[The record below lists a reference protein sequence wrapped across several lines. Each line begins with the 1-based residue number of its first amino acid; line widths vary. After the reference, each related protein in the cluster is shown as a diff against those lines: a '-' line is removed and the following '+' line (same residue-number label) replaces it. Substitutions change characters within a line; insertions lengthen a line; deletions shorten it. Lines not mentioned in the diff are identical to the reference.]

1 MYRDRPRGRA
11 WMKLPATYIIAS
23 IIYIIFGVYTVMHP
37 AKVEAT
43 ICYAFGIILTI
54 YGVIN
59 VIAFFF
65 NKDSDENLIPE
76 LIIGGICV
84 VFGIFTLFSPDTIKN
99 ILLVSISVIIIIDG
113 VMNIKRSFWLKD
125 FGMDKWYV
133 LLIISCIAVV
143 LGIVTIV
150 FKEALGTALMIMLG
164 IALIYEGVNGLMIM
178 FLISRNKKRFERN
191 MMMVNAA
198 YEDKD

>member
-1 MYRDRPRGRA
+1 MYQDRPRGRA
-11 WMKLPATYIIAS
+11 WMKLPATYIVAS
-23 IIYIIFGVYTVMHP
+23 IIYIIFGVYTVLHP

-43 ICYAFGIILTI
+43 ICYAFGIILAI
-54 YGVIN
+54 YGAIN

-76 LIIGGICV
+76 LIIGGVCV

-99 ILLVSISVIIIIDG
+99 ILLVAISVIIIIDG

-125 FGMDKWYV
+125 YGMKKWYV
-133 LLIISCIAVV
+133 LLIFSCITVV
-143 LGIVTIV
+143 LGVVTIV

-164 IALIYEGVNGLMIM
+164 VSLIYEGVNGLIIM
-178 FLISRNKKRFERN
+178 FLINRFRKRVERN
-191 MMMVNAA
+191 LMMINAA